1 MSTTENL
8 TSQYETVESMLFL
21 FGEDRFPKLAM
32 KHRGEFAS
40 GQPFPHVVIDDFL
53 PYEAAMRLYLNYP
66 KVDENIVHHDNE
78 NTSRK
83 LQPDVSFMHPY
94 MRAFSAALASREFLL
109 FLETVTGIECLLS
122 DPYLFGGGAMISENG
137 DFLNVHQDFNWH
149 FQLQLHRRVNALL
162 YLTPDWKEE
171 YGGNL
176 ELWDDTKKVK
186 EVVPNF
192 NRLIIFA
199 TPGAN
204 HGQPQPMNV
213 PPGIQRRV
221 FSAFY
226 YTSRPNEET
235 WADPH
240 FTKYLPNNFRLGVK
254 TKSDYEARGSD
265 Y

>member
-1 MSTTENL
+1 
-8 TSQYETVESMLFL
+8 
-21 FGEDRFPKLAM
+21 
-32 KHRGEFAS
+32 
-40 GQPFPHVVIDDFL
+40 
-53 PYEAAMRLYLNYP
+53 
-66 KVDENIVHHDNE
+66 
-78 NTSRK
+78 
-83 LQPDVSFMHPY
+83 
-94 MRAFSAALASREFLL
+94 
-109 FLETVTGIECLLS
+109 
-122 DPYLFGGGAMISENG
+122 
-137 DFLNVHQDFNWH
+137 
-149 FQLQLHRRVNALL
+149 
-162 YLTPDWKEE
+162 
-171 YGGNL
+171 L

-186 EVVPNF
+186 EVVPHF

>member
-1 MSTTENL
+1 
-8 TSQYETVESMLFL
+8 MLFL

-137 DFLNVHQDFNWH
+137 DFLNVHQDFNW
-149 FQLQLHRRVNALL
+149 QIMASR
-162 YLTPDWKEE
+162 
-171 YGGNL
+171 
-176 ELWDDTKKVK
+176 
-186 EVVPNF
+186 
-192 NRLIIFA
+192 NR
-199 TPGAN
+199 
-204 HGQPQPMNV
+204 
-213 PPGIQRRV
+213 
-221 FSAFY
+221 
-226 YTSRPNEET
+226 
-235 WADPH
+235 
-240 FTKYLPNNFRLGVK
+240 
-254 TKSDYEARGSD
+254 
-265 Y
+265 

>member
-1 MSTTENL
+1 
-8 TSQYETVESMLFL
+8 
-21 FGEDRFPKLAM
+21 
-32 KHRGEFAS
+32 
-40 GQPFPHVVIDDFL
+40 
-53 PYEAAMRLYLNYP
+53 
-66 KVDENIVHHDNE
+66 
-78 NTSRK
+78 
-83 LQPDVSFMHPY
+83 
-94 MRAFSAALASREFLL
+94 
-109 FLETVTGIECLLS
+109 
-122 DPYLFGGGAMISENG
+122 MISENG

-176 ELWDDTKKVK
+176 ELWNDTKKVK
-186 EVVPNF
+186 EVAPHF